1 MPELPEAE
9 TIKRDLA
16 KEIIGQ
22 TLKGVTVYDARILGN
37 NSVKNFVSQIT
48 NCRIVNVL
56 RRGKAII
63 IECKKTGGSQ
73 RGPQTQWLVI
83 QLRMTGLLLYGE
95 DLKKRNVRDVKVVFE
110 LSGGRH
116 LNYCDQRVF
125 GRLYVVRDFNDNP
138 YLKTLGPEPLNGS
151 FEIKRISEQ
160 FHRRTIPVKT
170 LLMDQHVIA
179 GIGNI
184 YASEIL
190 FSARLNPQKRSNQ
203 LTRKEIQSVYNAI
216 HTVLNEAIVHRGTSI
231 RNYRDIY
238 GHKGNF
244 LIRLKV
250 YGRQDQPCP
259 ECRSPIKRLFQS
271 GRSTFF
277 CEECQK

>member
-22 TLKGVTVYDARILGN
+22 TITGVKVYDARILGN
-37 NSVKNFVSQIT
+37 NSAKNFITQIT
-48 NCRIVNVL
+48 NCKVANVL

-63 IECKKTGGSQ
+63 IECEKVEGSPNGL
-73 RGPQTQWLVI
+73 RTQWLVI

-95 DLKKRNVRDVKVVFE
+95 NLKGKNVKDIKVVFE
-110 LSGGRH
+110 LCGGQH
-116 LNYCDQRVF
+116 LNYSDQRVF
-125 GRLYVVRDFNDNP
+125 GRLTVIRDLNDDP
-138 YLKTLGPEPLNGS
+138 YLKTLGSEPLNGS
-151 FEIKRISEQ
+151 FAIDLIREQ
-160 FHRRTIPVKT
+160 CKRRTIPVKT

-190 FSARLNPQKRSNQ
+190 FSARLNPQKQSNK
-203 LTRKEIQSVYNAI
+203 LTRQEIQAMYNAI

-238 GHKGNF
+238 GRKGNF
-244 LIRLKV
+244 LTRLKV
-250 YGRQDQPCP
+250 YGRQDQPCR
-259 ECRSPIKRLFQS
+259 ECRSPVKRISQS
-271 GRSTFF
+271 RRSTFF
-277 CEECQK
+277 CEQCQK

>member
-1 MPELPEAE
+1 M
-9 TIKRDLA
+9 TI
-16 KEIIGQ
+16 
-22 TLKGVTVYDARILGN
+22 YDARILGN
-37 NSVKNFVSQIT
+37 HSAKNFIAKIT
-48 NCRIVNVL
+48 NCRIANVL

-63 IECKKTGGSQ
+63 IECAKTGPQKGS
-73 RGPQTQWLVI
+73 QTQWLVI

-95 DLKKRNVRDVKVVFE
+95 DLKKKDVRDVKVVFE
-110 LSGGRH
+110 LSGGQF
-116 LNYCDQRVF
+116 LNYSDQRVF
-125 GRLYVVRDFNDNP
+125 GRLIVVRNFNENL
-138 YLKTLGPEPLNGS
+138 YLKMLGPEPLNGS
-151 FEIKRISEQ
+151 FAINWISEQ

-170 LLMDQHVIA
+170 LLIDQHVIA

-190 FSARLNPQKRSNQ
+190 FSARLNPQKQSNQ

-216 HTVLNEAIVHRGTSI
+216 HTVLNEAIAHRGTSI

-250 YGRQDQPCP
+250 YGRQDQPCQ
-259 ECRSPIKRLFQS
+259 ECRSPVKHLVQS

>member
-16 KEIIGQ
+16 KEITGQ
-22 TLKGVTVYDARILGN
+22 TLKDVTVYDARILGN
-37 NSVKNFVSQIT
+37 NSTEKFVSQIK
-48 NCRIVNVL
+48 NCRIANVL

-63 IECKKTGGSQ
+63 IELEKTGNPQ
-73 RGPQTQWLVI
+73 KGPQTQWLVI

-95 DLKKRNVRDVKVVFE
+95 DLKKRNIKDVKVVFE
-110 LSGGRH
+110 LSGDRY
-116 LNYCDQRVF
+116 LNYSDQRVF
-125 GRLYVVRDFNDNP
+125 GRLTVVRNFNENP

-151 FEIKRISEQ
+151 FEINRISEQ
-160 FHRRTIPVKT
+160 FHRRTIPIKT
-170 LLMDQHVIA
+170 LLMDQHMIA

-190 FSARLNPQKRSNQ
+190 FNARLNPQKQSNK
-203 LTRKEIQSVYNAI
+203 LTRKEIESVYNAI
-216 HTVLNEAIVHRGTSI
+216 HTVLSEAIVHRGTSI

-238 GHKGNF
+238 GRKGNF

-250 YGRQDQPCP
+250 YGRQDQPCQ
-259 ECRSPIKRLFQS
+259 ECRSPVKRLTQS

>member
-22 TLKGVTVYDARILGN
+22 TLTGVKVYDDRVLGN
-37 NSVKNFVSQIT
+37 NSAKNFVAKIK
-48 NCRIVNVL
+48 NCRIINVL

-63 IECKKTGGSQ
+63 IECTKASPKKS
-73 RGPQTQWLVI
+73 PQTQWLVI
-83 QLRMTGLLLYGE
+83 QLRMTGLLLFGE
-95 DLKKRNVRDVKVVFE
+95 DLKKKNIKEVKVVFE
-110 LSGGRH
+110 LSGGRY

-125 GRLYVVRDFNDNP
+125 GRLTIVQNFNENP
-138 YLKTLGPEPLNGS
+138 YLKALGPEPLNGS
-151 FEIKRISEQ
+151 IAINRIREQ
-160 FHRRTIPVKT
+160 FKRRTIPIKT
-170 LLMDQHVIA
+170 LLMDQHLIA

-190 FSARLNPQKRSNQ
+190 FNARLNPQKRSNK

-216 HTVLNEAIVHRGTSI
+216 DAVLKEAIDHRGTSI

-250 YGRQDQPCP
+250 YGRADQPCQ
-259 ECRSPIKRLFQS
+259 ECRSPVKRIVQS

-277 CEECQK
+277 CDKCQK